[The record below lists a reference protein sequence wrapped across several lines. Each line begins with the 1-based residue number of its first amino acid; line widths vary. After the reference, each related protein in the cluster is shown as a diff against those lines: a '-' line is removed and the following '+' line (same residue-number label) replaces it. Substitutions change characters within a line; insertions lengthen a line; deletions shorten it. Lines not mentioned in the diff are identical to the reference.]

1 MSEVIT
7 ETILP
12 GTYIEVRSSG
22 LLTVG
27 AIATGNVGIIGT
39 AERGNTDFEILSGYG
54 DGTAKFGEPGD
65 WDPNST
71 DNLSLVRALK
81 FVFDNG
87 ALTVY
92 ARRVYDEAIGR
103 RCDAP
108 AYE

>member
-12 GTYIEVRSSG
+12 GTYIEVRAAG

-27 AIATGNVGIIGT
+27 AIATGNVGVIGT
-39 AERGNTDFEILSGYG
+39 AEKGDAEFQILSGYE
-54 DGTAKFGEPGD
+54 DARAKFGEPGD
-65 WDPNST
+65 WDPNSS

-92 ARRVYDEAIGR
+92 ARRVYDA
-103 RCDAP
+103 A
-108 AYE
+108 